1 MRCSRLPAK
10 IEPFAELLPQG
21 LYKSYTKRTT
31 TRSGQCLLINYLA
44 MLLACV
50 MFSNSLDSL
59 TERMADKKTEGE
71 GGKETALKTWSGDL
85 HEVVT

>member
-21 LYKSYTKRTT
+21 FYKSYTKMTT
-31 TRSGQCLLINYLA
+31 TRSGQCLLIRYLA
-44 MLLACV
+44 MLLACI

-59 TERMADKKTEGE
+59 TERIADKKTEGE
-71 GGKETALKTWSGDL
+71 KEKKQFSNS
-85 HEVVT
+85 